1 MNSQIHVELSNS
13 YPNTGSSNSHQQSRC
28 EKQGELGPRLV
39 TTPLP
44 LFVLLLPPRPR
55 EERQGASNWEC
66 AVLLFGAPPPDWKN
80 DDV

>member
-1 MNSQIHVELSNS
+1 MNRIYVELSNS
-13 YPNTGSSNSHQQSRC
+13 YQSNFNSHQQSRC

-55 EERQGASNWEC
+55 EERQGASNWEY
-66 AVLLFGAPPPDWKN
+66 AALLFGAPPPDWKN
-80 DDV
+80 DDM